1 MTAAICDVCH
11 GSGGPIEIECPNCS
25 GTGYDPTDDKPFAQ
39 CHTCYGDQTIEIDEC
54 TNCGGIGEVVLND
67 F

>member
-1 MTAAICDVCH
+1 MTASKCDICRGH
-11 GSGGPIEIECPNCS
+11 GGPIEIECPECA

-39 CHTCYGDQTIEIDEC
+39 CHTCHGDQTIEVEEC
-54 TNCGGIGEVVLND
+54 INCGGIGEVDANE

>member
-39 CHTCYGDQTIEIDEC
+39 SHTCYGDQTIEIDEC